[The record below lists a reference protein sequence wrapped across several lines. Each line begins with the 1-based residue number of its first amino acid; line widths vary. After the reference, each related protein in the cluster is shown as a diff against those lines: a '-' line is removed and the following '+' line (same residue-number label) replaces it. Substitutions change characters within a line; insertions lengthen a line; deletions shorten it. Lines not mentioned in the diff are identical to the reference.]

1 MRWCRIAPK
10 NINRRADLVDSR
22 AGNITANVIR
32 EFAGERR
39 VVAEAIESRNH
50 MRENRET
57 SPVSGA
63 KHA

>member
-1 MRWCRIAPK
+1 MRWCSLAPK
-10 NINRRADLVDSR
+10 NINRRADLLDRR

-50 MRENRET
+50 MRENQLT

-63 KHA
+63 QHA

>member
-1 MRWCRIAPK
+1 MRWCRIASK
-10 NINRRADLVDSR
+10 NPNRRADLLDSR

-63 KHA
+63 